1 MHESYS
7 RWWGKSL
14 IHTACDLF
22 PITLLSLC
30 LVRAK
35 KNMKWKLVDEL
46 RINEEESKQIFQD
59 LFGSSFQTGLIE
71 IGQPDQFER
80 YEQTLI
86 DKRKYASKK
95 QVAFAEYFGTF
106 KKEQFRYHV

>member
-7 RWWGKSL
+7 CWWGKSL

-46 RINEEESKQIFQD
+46 RINQEESKQIFQD

-80 YEQTLI
+80 CEQTLI

-95 QVAFAEYFGTF
+95 QVAFAEYLGTF
-106 KKEQFRYHV
+106 KKEQFK

>member
-1 MHESYS
+1 MHKSYS
-7 RWWGKSL
+7 CWWGKSL

-80 YEQTLI
+80 CEQTLI

-95 QVAFAEYFGTF
+95 QVAFAEYLGTF
-106 KKEQFRYHV
+106 KKEQFKYHV

>member
-7 RWWGKSL
+7 CWWGKSL

-59 LFGSSFQTGLIE
+59 FFVSSFETDLIE
-71 IGQPDQFER
+71 IDQPDRFER
-80 YEQTLI
+80 CVQALI
-86 DKRKYASKK
+86 DN
-95 QVAFAEYFGTF
+95 
-106 KKEQFRYHV
+106 

>member
-7 RWWGKSL
+7 CWWGKSL

-80 YEQTLI
+80 CEQTLI

-95 QVAFAEYFGTF
+95 QVAFAEYLGTF
-106 KKEQFRYHV
+106 KKEQFKYHV